1 MRLPGR
7 RATAIGRANSLAIG
21 GFDLEYSDKVM
32 DHFMNPRNVGVIED
46 ADGVGRAGNPVCGD
60 LMEMSIKV
68 DDDVITDIKFRT
80 FGCGAAIA
88 TSSMATELIKG
99 KTIDEALEISN
110 RAIAEALD
118 GLPPIK
124 MHCSVLAAEALR
136 VTLAD
141 YYTRLGDHERAKD
154 LVDQDAAKP
163 LDAEEAREPLHWD
176 DFARMVRALHS
187 AYPDVEPL
195 DLSTARLFKMIL
207 SLPGFA
213 DNPDAI
219 GEEQLE
225 QLQMAWHEVC
235 SG

>member
-1 MRLPGR
+1 
-7 RATAIGRANSLAIG
+7 
-21 GFDLEYSDKVM
+21 M

-46 ADGVGRAGNPVCGD
+46 ADGVGRTGNPVCGD
-60 LMEMSIKV
+60 LMEMSVRIEG
-68 DDDVITDIKFRT
+68 DIIRDVKFRT

-136 VTLAD
+136 ATLAN
-141 YYTRLGDHERAKD
+141 YYTRQGQMDKAAALIDED
-154 LVDQDAAKP
+154 VVEPVDS
-163 LDAEEAREPLHWD
+163 EETHEPLHWH
-176 DFARMVRALHS
+176 DFGRMVRVLNT
-187 AYPDVEPL
+187 AYPDADPL
-195 DLSTARLFKMIL
+195 DLSTSRLFKMIL
-207 SLPGFA
+207 QLPGFE
-213 DNPDAI
+213 DDPDAVA
-219 GEEQLE
+219 EEQLE
-225 QLQMAWHEVC
+225 KLQMAWHEVK

>member
-1 MRLPGR
+1 
-7 RATAIGRANSLAIG
+7 
-21 GFDLEYSDKVM
+21 LEYSQKVM

-46 ADGVGRAGNPVCGD
+46 ADGVGRVGNPVCGD
-60 LMEMSIKV
+60 LMEMSVKIQ
-68 DDDVITDIKFRT
+68 DDVIADIKFRT

-99 KTIDEALEISN
+99 KTIGDALEISN

-136 VTLAD
+136 ATLAD
-141 YYTRLGDHERAKD
+141 YYTRRGEYEKALS
-154 LVDQDAAKP
+154 VQDEDVTEPVESA
-163 LDAEEAREPLHWD
+163 EAREPLQWD
-176 DFARMVRALHS
+176 DFARMVRALHT

-195 DLSTARLFKMIL
+195 DLSVARLFKMIL
-207 SLPGFA
+207 QLPGFG
-213 DNPDAI
+213 DDPDRVT
-219 GEEQLE
+219 EEQLE
-225 QLQMAWHEVC
+225 KLQMAWHEVR

>member
-1 MRLPGR
+1 M
-7 RATAIGRANSLAIG
+7 
-21 GFDLEYSDKVM
+21 DYSEKVM

-60 LMEMSIKV
+60 LMEMSVKIQG
-68 DDDVITDIKFRT
+68 DVISDIKFRT

-99 KTIDEALEISN
+99 RTIEEALELSN

-141 YYTRLGDHERAKD
+141 YYTRQGQPERAAA
-154 LVDQDAAKP
+154 LVDEDVVEP
-163 LDAEEAREPLHWD
+163 EESEEASEPLHWV
-176 DFARMVRALHS
+176 DFSRMVRALHS
-187 AYPDVEPL
+187 AYPEVEPL
-195 DLSTARLFKMIL
+195 DLSTAKLFKMIL
-207 SLPGFA
+207 SLPGF
-213 DNPDAI
+213 DDDPDAV
-219 GEEQLE
+219 GEDDLE
-225 QLQMAWHEVC
+225 KLQMAWHEVR

>member
-1 MRLPGR
+1 L
-7 RATAIGRANSLAIG
+7 
-21 GFDLEYSDKVM
+21 DYSEKVM

-60 LMEMSIKV
+60 LMEMSVKIQG
-68 DDDVITDIKFRT
+68 DVISDIKFRT

-99 KTIDEALEISN
+99 RTIEEALELSN

-141 YYTRLGDHERAKD
+141 YYTRQGQPERAAA
-154 LVDQDAAKP
+154 LVDEDVVEP
-163 LDAEEAREPLHWD
+163 EESEEASEPLHWV
-176 DFARMVRALHS
+176 DFSRMVRALHS
-187 AYPDVEPL
+187 AYPEVEPL
-195 DLSTARLFKMIL
+195 DLSTAKLFKMIL
-207 SLPGFA
+207 SLPGF
-213 DNPDAI
+213 DDDPDAV
-219 GEEQLE
+219 GESDLE
-225 QLQMAWHEVC
+225 RLQMAWHEVR
-235 SG
+235 SV

>member
-1 MRLPGR
+1 VE
-7 RATAIGRANSLAIG
+7 
-21 GFDLEYSDKVM
+21 GFELEYSEKVM
-32 DHFMNPRNVGVIED
+32 DHFMNPRNVGVVEA

-60 LMEMSIKV
+60 LMEMSIRIEEE
-68 DDDVITDIKFRT
+68 VISDIKFRT

-110 RAIAEALD
+110 RAIAEALG

-136 VTLAD
+136 ATLAD
-141 YYTRLGDHERAKD
+141 YYTHRGELGK
-154 LVDQDAAKP
+154 AAALTKEDVREP
-163 LDAEEAREPLHWD
+163 QESEEAREALSWH
-176 DFARMVRALHS
+176 DFGRMVRALHS
-187 AYPDVEPL
+187 AYPDVDPL
-195 DLSTARLFKMIL
+195 DLSAGQLFRMIL
-207 SLPGFA
+207 KLPGFA
-213 DNPDAI
+213 DNPDAA

-225 QLQMAWHEVC
+225 KLQMAWHEVR

>member
-1 MRLPGR
+1 M
-7 RATAIGRANSLAIG
+7 
-21 GFDLEYSDKVM
+21 EYSDKVM

-60 LMEMSIKV
+60 LMEMSVKIQ
-68 DDDVITDIKFRT
+68 DDVITDIKFRT

-88 TSSMATELIKG
+88 SSSMATELIKG
-99 KTIDEALEISN
+99 RTIDEALGISN
-110 RAIAEALD
+110 RAIAEALE

-136 VTLAD
+136 ATLVD
-141 YYTRLGDHERAKD
+141 YYTRHGELAKA
-154 LVDQDAAKP
+154 LELQGEEVEKPVESPETSEP
-163 LDAEEAREPLHWD
+163 LDWN
-176 DFARMVRALHS
+176 DFGRMVRALHS

-195 DLSTARLFKMIL
+195 DLSSAKLFKMIL

-213 DNPDAI
+213 DDPDAAT
-219 GEEQLE
+219 EQHLE
-225 QLQMAWHEVC
+225 KLQMAWHEVK

>member
-1 MRLPGR
+1 M
-7 RATAIGRANSLAIG
+7 
-21 GFDLEYSDKVM
+21 EYSDKVL
-32 DHFMNPRNVGVIED
+32 DHFMNPRNVGTIED

-60 LMEMSIKV
+60 LMEMSLKI
-68 DDDVITDIKFRT
+68 DSDVITDIKFRT

-99 KTIDEALEISN
+99 RTIDDALEISN

-136 VTLAD
+136 ITLAD
-141 YYTRLGDHERAKD
+141 YYTRQGDVEKAAELTD
-154 LVDQDAAKP
+154 EDVEEPQDS
-163 LDAEEAREPLHWD
+163 EEARQPLHWQ
-176 DFARMVRALHS
+176 DFGRMVRALYG
-187 AYPDVEPL
+187 AYPEAEPL
-195 DLSTARLFKMIL
+195 DLSTTKLFKMIL
-207 SLPGFA
+207 KLPGFDDDPHA
-213 DNPDAI
+213 A

-225 QLQMAWHEVC
+225 KLQMAWHEIK